1 MFRTKIK
8 KLLAVLCIMVLIMP
22 YTSEVLAVSLTH
34 ETEKA
39 LIETSRLHEGGEE
52 SSGTL
57 SSDYADEY
65 DTNPYTYRIKDT
77 IIFKLMQS
85 GDTNFQDSMYCL
97 NAEKSFP
104 GQDSL
109 EYENKGNFKDSS
121 NENVKA
127 LGLSDSD
134 YKALIW
140 LVNNMYLRKQNPE
153 YKDEFLAKAFADK
166 IEAEKNSI
174 PPTTVDLIKSKLT
187 DDDIDVVQQWAIW
200 YFTNRNTEKYASFGS
215 ISITGLD
222 VATMQEVSGSY
233 LDVTGSAI
241 RQEYATVLYNY
252 LVKAALAGEETN
264 EVTYPSIAVKNT
276 DINSTVD
283 GKYYKVGPFKVNSG
297 NASASSY
304 TIKLTDGENELNTDK
319 YSILIEGEDEFTTK
333 KVNEIFDQ
341 NYYIYLPIENNDISK
356 VQLQLNYKK
365 YETKATL
372 WETNDSK
379 YQPLVLITKE
389 NTPVEE
395 VVFKS
400 IEEKTAD
407 LALKKYIIS
416 VNGEEVKRS
425 NNTTS
430 NQPLVDARDLVSGGE
445 NAKYYAEKS
454 PVEVSAGDK
463 VVFEIRVYNE
473 GEIDGK
479 ATQIVD
485 YLPEGLT
492 LTENSTINDKYGWT
506 KSANGRV
513 ISTTAT
519 ANVTI
524 PAFNK
529 EENVITSTFVQ
540 VECTISEKADSG
552 KVLTN
557 VAEIS
562 ADDIKDRD
570 SNPGS
575 IKQEDINTETYTG
588 NKDNKSD
595 LTDKDYD
602 YKGLEDDDDFEK
614 LIVKGGSFDLAL
626 KKFITRVNDKA
637 TTGREPVVEVKPLKD
652 GLKNATYTMS
662 KTPVTVKKGDIV
674 LYTIRVYNE
683 GTKSGYAEEV
693 ADYLPEGLGFL
704 VNHTVNIDNYWAIP
718 TDGKTIKLSDIEN
731 GTSNLTKD
739 DFTGITDLK
748 DVEVVTGKNVKLTST
763 KLKSNDTDTKN
774 LIVGFDPS
782 KDKELSYK
790 DIQVACIVLAD
801 EVKDN
806 NCKNIA
812 EITKNSDE
820 DRKDVTDRDSTPDT
834 VDPNNYPGN
843 DKNQDDNDYEDLTME
858 EPKVFDLALQ
868 KFITNVNNT
877 AVTDREPVVT
887 KNSDGT
893 LKYVRKTDAVS
904 VANNDVVTYT
914 IRVYNEGEQAGYA
927 KEISD
932 DIPTG
937 LVYLPDNET
946 NKKYGWKLYDKNGQE
961 TTDINQAVS
970 VKTDYLSKEKSEARK
985 ENNLLNPYDKNAEIS
1000 KETGKLNPDYRDV
1013 QIAFKISEDSLTKDT
1028 TKKDE
1033 RQIINTA
1040 EITDD
1045 EDKDG
1050 NPVDDIDSTPGNN
1063 KDGEDDID
1071 KEKVYVK
1078 YFDLALKKDLVK
1090 IVITEDGNSREINV
1104 DDPDK
1109 LMKVEINRKK
1119 LNSTQVKF
1127 IYKITVTNEG
1137 EIAGYAKEIKD
1148 YIPDGLKFVQ
1158 EDNKTWSQVSDKVIV
1173 TNELENKLLN
1183 PGENASVYV
1192 TLEWEKSENNMG
1204 QKVNTAEISKDYNDN
1219 GSKDIDST
1227 PDNKVAGEDD
1237 IDTAPVILS
1246 ISTGSEQPYIV
1257 LPTAIITIL
1266 ATGVVLIKK
1275 YVL

>member
-22 YTSEVLAVSLTH
+22 YTSEVLAASLTH

-166 IEAEKNSI
+166 IEAEKNNI

-252 LVKAALAGEETN
+252 LVKAALAGEETS

-319 YSILIEGEDEFTTK
+319 YSILIEGEAEFTTK

-430 NQPLVDARDLVSGGE
+430 NQPLVDARDLVSGVE
-445 NAKYYAEKS
+445 NAKYYS
-454 PVEVSAGDK
+454 FQMGDIFDMNTK
-463 VVFEIRVYNE
+463 YP
-473 GEIDGK
+473 
-479 ATQIVD
+479 QITDV
-485 YLPEGLT
+485 
-492 LTENSTINDKYGWT
+492 T
-506 KSANGRV
+506 KD
-513 ISTTAT
+513 ISNFDDTA
-519 ANVTI
+519 A
-524 PAFNK
+524 
-529 EENVITSTFVQ
+529 
-540 VECTISEKADSG
+540 
-552 KVLTN
+552 
-557 VAEIS
+557 
-562 ADDIKDRD
+562 
-570 SNPGS
+570 
-575 IKQEDINTETYTG
+575 
-588 NKDNKSD
+588 
-595 LTDKDYD
+595 
-602 YKGLEDDDDFEK
+602 
-614 LIVKGGSFDLAL
+614 AL
-626 KKFITRVNDKA
+626 KNLDILIT
-637 TTGREPVVEVKPLKD
+637 
-652 GLKNATYTMS
+652 
-662 KTPVTVKKGDIV
+662 
-674 LYTIRVYNE
+674 
-683 GTKSGYAEEV
+683 
-693 ADYLPEGLGFL
+693 
-704 VNHTVNIDNYWAIP
+704 
-718 TDGKTIKLSDIEN
+718 
-731 GTSNLTKD
+731 
-739 DFTGITDLK
+739 
-748 DVEVVTGKNVKLTST
+748 
-763 KLKSNDTDTKN
+763 
-774 LIVGFDPS
+774 
-782 KDKELSYK
+782 
-790 DIQVACIVLAD
+790 
-801 EVKDN
+801 
-806 NCKNIA
+806 
-812 EITKNSDE
+812 
-820 DRKDVTDRDSTPDT
+820 
-834 VDPNNYPGN
+834 
-843 DKNQDDNDYEDLTME
+843 
-858 EPKVFDLALQ
+858 
-868 KFITNVNNT
+868 
-877 AVTDREPVVT
+877 
-887 KNSDGT
+887 
-893 LKYVRKTDAVS
+893 
-904 VANNDVVTYT
+904 
-914 IRVYNEGEQAGYA
+914 
-927 KEISD
+927 
-932 DIPTG
+932 
-937 LVYLPDNET
+937 
-946 NKKYGWKLYDKNGQE
+946 
-961 TTDINQAVS
+961 
-970 VKTDYLSKEKSEARK
+970 
-985 ENNLLNPYDKNAEIS
+985 
-1000 KETGKLNPDYRDV
+1000 
-1013 QIAFKISEDSLTKDT
+1013 
-1028 TKKDE
+1028 
-1033 RQIINTA
+1033 
-1040 EITDD
+1040 
-1045 EDKDG
+1045 
-1050 NPVDDIDSTPGNN
+1050 
-1063 KDGEDDID
+1063 
-1071 KEKVYVK
+1071 
-1078 YFDLALKKDLVK
+1078 
-1090 IVITEDGNSREINV
+1090 
-1104 DDPDK
+1104 
-1109 LMKVEINRKK
+1109 
-1119 LNSTQVKF
+1119 
-1127 IYKITVTNEG
+1127 
-1137 EIAGYAKEIKD
+1137 
-1148 YIPDGLKFVQ
+1148 
-1158 EDNKTWSQVSDKVIV
+1158 
-1173 TNELENKLLN
+1173 
-1183 PGENASVYV
+1183 
-1192 TLEWEKSENNMG
+1192 
-1204 QKVNTAEISKDYNDN
+1204 
-1219 GSKDIDST
+1219 
-1227 PDNKVAGEDD
+1227 
-1237 IDTAPVILS
+1237 IDTALAHLAGALGVKTYLLLCHAPDWRWFDNTTKTEWYPSIKIIKQHDRKTWEDVSKQLVQDIKIDVKKLS
-1246 ISTGSEQPYIV
+1246 
-1257 LPTAIITIL
+1257 
-1266 ATGVVLIKK
+1266 KK
-1275 YVL
+1275 E